1 MVSVMKKDS
10 GGRGYAVLGLW
21 SEKAC
26 RRSWQLKQPE
36 EGGGGE
42 SERGDSEWH
51 KYKCPEA
58 GMFAGARKIEL
69 ATVTGRG

>member
-1 MVSVMKKDS
+1 M
-10 GGRGYAVLGLW
+10 LCWGLW

-42 SERGDSEWH
+42 SGRGDSEWH

-69 ATVTGRG
+69 ATVAGRG